1 VESTLSSP
9 SNVKLILIGF
19 NGVIREGLIAILSK
33 DKSIEV
39 VGAFEDGYEALT
51 QLHGAVSGGVGIDV
65 VLTET
70 RGSKVDGVQV
80 TRMLTESFPHVS
92 VLVLTEYDNDS
103 NVIDA
108 IHAGAGGFLF
118 LKELQPEV
126 LIQSIHRVMQGGTQI
141 QTDLLRR
148 AVDDLINNG
157 RKTLAER
164 TAEGAHLSPREVD
177 VLRLMGNGDA
187 NKDIASALTITIDT
201 VKKHVQSVITKLG
214 ARSRTHAS
222 IIAAQAG
229 ILGKPVTNGIELPED
244 EPAPGAGN

>member
-1 VESTLSSP
+1 METTQPSP
-9 SNVKLILIGF
+9 KNVRLVLIGF

-39 VGAFEDGYEALT
+39 MGSFEDGHQALT
-51 QLHGAVSGGVGIDV
+51 QMHGAVAEGEGIDV

-80 TRMLTESFPHVS
+80 TRMLTEAFPHLS

-118 LKELQPEV
+118 LKELQPDV
-126 LIQSIHRVMQGGTQI
+126 LIQSIHRVIQGGTQI
-141 QTDLLRR
+141 ETDLLRR

-177 VLRLMGNGDA
+177 VLRLMGNGDS
-187 NKDIASALTITIDT
+187 NKDIASALTITVDT
-201 VKKHVQSVITKLG
+201 VKKHVSSVVSKLG

-244 EPAPGAGN
+244 EPVPGSGD